1 MPDASRSYLIKV
13 AGLTLIAMLITAC
26 GLFSSLMAT
35 ETPVPTETPTP
46 TETPLPTATAT
57 ATRRPTNTPRPR
69 LPTRTPTEDPSRCR
83 HWTEIT
89 VSDAGDSLCVW
100 GEIHGAWWDSNQG
113 AFFITF
119 SGEANSFYVVSYGW
133 YFEVDAGDCVEAHGR
148 IDSIGNS
155 PVMVVEAY
163 NDLYYCH

>member
-1 MPDASRSYLIKV
+1 MPNASRRRLIQI
-13 AGLTLIAMLITAC
+13 AGLALILLLITAC
-26 GLFSSLMAT
+26 GFTDSLFAT

-89 VSDAGDSLCVW
+89 VSDVGDSRCVW

-119 SGEANSFYVVSYGW
+119 SGEANSFYIVSYGW
-133 YFEVDAGDCVEAHGR
+133 LFYVDSGDCVEANGR

-163 NDLYYCH
+163 NDLYFCH